1 MKVKSV
7 KHIGKHQVY
16 DLSVDEAEHY
26 VLENGVVTHNT
37 GGIYA
42 SNAIWIISKS
52 QEKDG
57 TDLVG
62 FNFTINIEKSRT
74 VVERSKIPITVKFDS
89 GIEKYSGMLE
99 LALESGIVQKP
110 SNGWYAIVDQ
120 ETGELGNKKRAADT
134 NTDEFLGAVLKMP
147 KFQDFIKRKYVL
159 TYNQNAKSIEQTE
172 DVDSESDFYPDE

>member
-110 SNGWYAIVDQ
+110 SNGWYSIVDQ
-120 ETGELGNKKRAADT
+120 DTGELGPKKRAADT
-134 NTDEFLGAVLKMP
+134 GTDDFLGKVLQMP
-147 KFQDFIKRKYVL
+147 AFQEFIKKRYVL
-159 TYNQNAKSIEQTE
+159 TYSQNTKDTDVEESTQSFDYESE
-172 DVDSESDFYPDE
+172 D